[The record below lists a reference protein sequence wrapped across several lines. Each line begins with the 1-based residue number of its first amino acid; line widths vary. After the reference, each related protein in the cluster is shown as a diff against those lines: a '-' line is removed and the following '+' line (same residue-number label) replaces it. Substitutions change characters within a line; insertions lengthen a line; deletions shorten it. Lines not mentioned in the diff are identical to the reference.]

1 MECENETA
9 AAWELV
15 ETIGKGTY
23 GKVYRARNRQ
33 NGTNAAIK
41 ILDPI
46 NEIDED
52 IEAEYSILQSL
63 PQHPNVVTFYGI
75 FHKRDSLSREQLWLV
90 LELCDGGSVAE
101 LVKRQLALGERMAEP
116 LIAYILHGALHAL
129 QHLHSHGVIHRDIK
143 GSNILLSS
151 QGAIKLVDFGVSAQP
166 SGARVQ
172 RNTAVGTPFWM
183 APEVIACEQQP
194 EYSYDNRCDVWSL
207 GITAIELGDGDPPLG
222 HLHPMRA
229 LFKIPRNPPPSLRQP
244 ELWSHEYNEFIS
256 RCLVKDY
263 ECRPRAYDLL
273 KDQMVARVNGQEHQL
288 AHQLAELVDLHQH
301 MGSIPRIRY
310 ERLHTRHVESQKS
323 FLASSSAP
331 VDDLATLEVLDEETI
346 TNELQRRFS
355 EQIIY
360 TYVGDILIAF
370 NPFHLLP
377 IYNTEQS
384 VRYHGAWRKTN
395 SPHIF
400 AIANAAYQ
408 TLLSQHSHQCII
420 VSGESGS
427 GKTESTHWLVQ
438 QLTTL
443 GKAENHELPE
453 KILQVNPLLE
463 AFGNASTTINNNSSR
478 FGKFLDLQFTS
489 TGTVAGAQISA
500 YLLEKSRVTRQALGE
515 RNFHVFYYMYAGL
528 ALQKKL
534 LQFKLPSTYLPR
546 YLDCQ
551 GSRSLDVVIN
561 HTIFQE
567 QHRTMEHCFHILGFS
582 HEEVCA
588 VYRMLSGVLCLGDV
602 EFIAEPSDVQG
613 DKSNADP
620 LQPALQNT
628 AALLQLQPGDLTEA
642 LTSRSVI
649 ARGETIVRPNSL
661 QRANDVRD
669 AMAKALYDRLFC
681 WIIWRVNSLLQPL
694 GNSFDKEKNFHI
706 SILDIFGFENFRKNS
721 FEQLCIN
728 ITNEQLQFHFNQ
740 HVFTFEQTEYTKEG
754 LFTQPIEFE
763 NNQPL
768 LDLLLSRPLGL
779 LSLLDEE
786 SRFPQATGGTL
797 VDKFEDNL
805 KSKYFW
811 RPKRLDLSFGIH
823 HFAGKV
829 LYDAM
834 GFLEKNRDTLASE
847 VLLLLSASESP
858 LLAQL
863 FSQPFTT
870 PGNLVHGRSQTIGPN
885 RLLAISSAAHFTQ
898 VDTWQQRQHQG
909 DMNGT
914 RSQTVASY
922 FRHSLHNLTSK
933 ILVGQP
939 HFVRCVRPNNACRPD
954 CFDREKVRVQLRYA
968 GVLETAK
975 IRSQGHSH
983 RIPFAKFI
991 HRYYLLAFP
1000 ANDQPLASSESVRTV
1015 LEHVGLQGWLVG
1027 HTKVFLK
1034 YNHVER
1040 LDRMLL
1046 VMETRLARF
1055 QACVRARLAARRFRA
1070 LRHRREQGA
1079 IIVQAAFRGYCA
1091 RKKIQEEKR
1100 KEEEAA
1106 RCIQKGATPQ

>member
-1 MECENETA
+1 VGSLYWFTNHNLDTYS

-23 GKVYRARNRQ
+23 GKVYRAKNRQ

-46 NEIDED
+46 NHRSHDEIDED

-75 FHKRDSLSREQLWLV
+75 FHKRDCLSREQLWLV

-101 LVKRQLALGERMAEP
+101 LVKGQLALGERMAEP
-116 LIAYILHGALHAL
+116 LIGYILHGALHAL

-151 QGAIKLVDFGVSAQP
+151 QGAVKLVDFGVSAQP

-207 GITAIELGDGDPPLG
+207 GITAIELGDGDPPLS

-229 LFKIPRNPPPSLRQP
+229 LFKIPRIRIEACQKSLHH
-244 ELWSHEYNEFIS
+244 LKCCFILFAS
-256 RCLVKDY
+256 IRCLVKDY
-263 ECRPRAYDLL
+263 ECRPHACELL
-273 KDQMVARVNGQEHQL
+273 KDRMVARVKGQEPQL
-288 AHQLAELVDLHQH
+288 AH
-301 MGSIPRIRY
+301 
-310 ERLHTRHVESQKS
+310 
-323 FLASSSAP
+323 SAGRTSGP
-331 VDDLATLEVLDEETI
+331 SPETI

-355 EQIIY
+355 DQLIY

-370 NPFHLLP
+370 NPFRLLP
-377 IYNTEQS
+377 IYSTEHS
-384 VRYHGAWRKTN
+384 ARYHGAWRKIN

-408 TLLSQHSHQCII
+408 TLLSQHSHQCIT

-438 QLTTL
+438 QLTAL

-478 FGKFLDLQFTS
+478 FGKFLDLKFTS
-489 TGTVAGAQISA
+489 TGTVVGAQISA

-534 LQFKLPSTYLPR
+534 LQFKLPSTYLR
-546 YLDCQ
+546 DWE
-551 GSRSLDVVIN
+551 S
-561 HTIFQE
+561 TIQE
-567 QHRTMEHCFHILGFS
+567 QFRNFQMYEYVQPVS
-582 HEEVCA
+582 D
-588 VYRMLSGVLCLGDV
+588 GV
-602 EFIAEPSDVQG
+602 
-613 DKSNADP
+613 SNPWTTA
-620 LQPALQNT
+620 
-628 AALLQLQPGDLTEA
+628 AALLQLRPGDLTEA
-642 LTSRSVI
+642 LTSRCVI

-661 QRANDVRD
+661 QRATDVRD
-669 AMAKALYDRLFC
+669 AMAKAMYDRLFC

-694 GNSFDKEKNFHI
+694 GNRAVRNGMNTNFHV

-740 HVFTFEQTEYTKEG
+740 HVFTLEQIEYTKEG
-754 LFTQPIEFE
+754 LSTRPIEFE

-811 RPKRLDLSFGIH
+811 RPKRMDLSFGIH

-834 GFLEKNRDTLASE
+834 DFLEKNRDTLASE
-847 VLLLLSASESP
+847 VLLLLSASKSP
-858 LLAQL
+858 FLAQL

-870 PGNLVHGRSQTIGPN
+870 PV
-885 RLLAISSAAHFTQ
+885 
-898 VDTWQQRQHQG
+898 
-909 DMNGT
+909 
-914 RSQTVASY
+914 
-922 FRHSLHNLTSK
+922 
-933 ILVGQP
+933 LVGQP

-991 HRYYLLAFP
+991 HRYYVLAFP
-1000 ANDQPLASSESVRTV
+1000 ANDQPLASSDSVRAV
-1015 LEHVGLQGWLVG
+1015 LEHVGLQDWLIG
-1027 HTKVFLK
+1027 QTKVFLK

-1079 IIVQAAFRGYCA
+1079 IVVSIHSWRGSRMKVNVLSIIES
-1091 RKKIQEEKR
+1091 RKTLFLSSNKSKLGEVLRR
-1100 KEEEAA
+1100 KS
-1106 RCIQKGATPQ
+1106 